1 MGGGGAPSRDLYAE
15 TAGELSA
22 KANLAPKVFS
32 TEATFRPQY
41 NALDLQSINQLLTGI
56 PGGTRELDYTEMVT
70 KYRDPATGQLYD
82 QPGFS
87 KTGGMTN
94 TVAGSGAGKAKP
106 YEAIQVPTIRS
117 RTVTTPGTPGYLD
130 IADTVA
136 GRVADIEA
144 RGLTTQRAADIRDV
158 SQLGGLSLAAMQGA
172 DPRTAALIE
181 SLTTEAQGEL
191 DAGYNLTP
199 EQMRL
204 AQQSVRARHQGTL
217 KGTGPSGD
225 LAEAIGVSEY
235 AQNLRNQRRTFAAG
249 VTGLRSGVYGDAFNR
264 VLSRPAAAS
273 PTGALNTAYGISRSG
288 GPQMFGSTI
297 NAADVSEWNAN
308 AQATNQAA
316 KQAQNQALAG
326 AGISAGAGLLAAL
339 I

>member
-32 TEATFRPQY
+32 TEAEFRPQY
-41 NALDLQSINQLLTGI
+41 NALDLQSIDQLLTGI
-56 PGGTRELDYTEMVT
+56 PGGARELQYSTNVT
-70 KYRDPATGQLYD
+70 KYRNPETGEISDTPRTTTKPPKDNRVGGYGGETIVW
-82 QPGFS
+82 QP
-87 KTGGMTN
+87 
-94 TVAGSGAGKAKP
+94 V
-106 YEAIQVPTIRS
+106 QVPGIST
-117 RTVTTPGTPGYLD
+117 RTVNTPGTPGYLD
-130 IADTVA
+130 IAD
-136 GRVADIEA
+136 RVADRVSAIEA
-144 RGLTTQRAADIRDV
+144 RGLSTQRAADIRDV
-158 SQLGGLSLAAMQGA
+158 SQLGGLSLAAAQGA

-181 SLTTEAQGEL
+181 SLTTEAQSEL
-191 DAGYNLTP
+191 DAGYNLNP
-199 EQMRL
+199 EQLRL

-217 KGTGPSGD
+217 KGTGPAGD

-235 AQNLRNQRRTFAAG
+235 AQNLRNQRRQFGAG
-249 VTGLRSGVYGDAFNR
+249 VAGLRSGVYGDAFNR

-273 PTGALNTAYGISRSG
+273 PTTALNTAYGISRSG

-308 AQATNQAA
+308 AAATNAA
-316 KQAQNQALAG
+316 ANKAQNQALAG
-326 AGISAGAGLLAAL
+326 AGISAGVGLLAAL

>member
-1 MGGGGAPSRDLYAE
+1 MGGGGAPQRDLYAE

-22 KANLAPKVFS
+22 KANLAPKVYR
-32 TEATFRPQY
+32 TEAEFRPQY
-41 NALDLQSINQLLTGI
+41 NALDLQSIDQLLNGI
-56 PGGTRELDYTEMVT
+56 GEGTRDLEYTEMVT
-70 KYRDPATGQLYD
+70 KYRNPTTGELSDTPRTTGSSAGTTRQGGGGITVW
-82 QPGFS
+82 QPVQMPVV
-87 KTGGMTN
+87 KT
-94 TVAGSGAGKAKP
+94 
-106 YEAIQVPTIRS
+106 
-117 RTVTTPGTPGYLD
+117 RTVSTSATPGYLD
-130 IADTVA
+130 MADRVA

-144 RGLTTQRAADIRDV
+144 RGLSAQRAADIRDV
-158 SQLGGLSLAAMQGA
+158 QQLGGLSLAAQQSA
-172 DPRTAALIE
+172 DPRTAGLIE

-191 DAGYNLTP
+191 DAGYALTP

-235 AQNLRNQRRTFAAG
+235 AQNLRNQRRQFAAG

-273 PTGALNTAYGISRSG
+273 PNASLNTAYGISRSG

-308 AQATNQAA
+308 AQATNAA
-316 KQAQNQALAG
+316 ANKAQTQALAG
-326 AGISAGAGLLAAL
+326 AGISAGVGLLAAL